1 MIGSVSTIL
10 VIFAVTISLF
20 IINVNSESFQQA
32 NNTKNLSEGRII
44 FVEHE
49 YAMPHSRNHP
59 KNRPMTTGLPASG
72 NDSKEVAGL
81 DVRYGI
87 DAPPVPLIQCKENE
101 KYQEGS
107 CKVQSSLWTKSKNR
121 IEK

>member
-1 MIGSVSTIL
+1 MIGSASKIL
-10 VIFAVTISLF
+10 VIFAVTISLL
-20 IINVNSESFQQA
+20 ILNVSSESVQQA
-32 NNTKNLSEGRII
+32 NNTENLSEGRII

-49 YAMPHSRNHP
+49 HEMPHSRNHP
-59 KNRPMTTGLPASG
+59 KTRTMTTGLPVDG
-72 NDSKEVAGL
+72 NDSKGVADL

-107 CKVQSSLWTKSKNR
+107 CKVQSSL
-121 IEK
+121 